1 MIKGDRNLF
10 SIIFTVI
17 LLITGCK
24 GIRNDRIGHLPAEP
38 DYGKDSSWF
47 VYPAYGDSDTAVA
60 NVFYI
65 APTCIWDWED
75 STGGKCHFMDISNE
89 KQRRLVTNNSLFLAS
104 MLLGKD
110 CDFYAPYYRQL
121 TMDTWMEDEET
132 ISERFYYAM
141 DDVCRAFEYFI
152 VHINNGHPFI
162 IAGHSQG
169 AKCVIELL
177 KRCFNDEIYKNLVA
191 AYVFGYPV
199 TGEDMANSRFIRPAE
214 GPSDIGKVIAYNSV
228 SRPEAVSAM
237 FSDNAAC
244 INPINWKTDTT
255 YAPASMNAGSV
266 FFKPDRTSD
275 TLFRQVGARIDK
287 RLESLVIDG
296 LDDDKYFIES
306 VSSIFPKGNYH
317 IQELN
322 LYFINIQENLRER
335 VNGIMHRTSNQICNL
350 QKLSIPL

>member
-10 SIIFTVI
+10 FIIFTVI

-47 VYPAYGDSDTAVA
+47 VSPAYGDSDTAVA

-228 SRPEAVSAM
+228 SRPEAASAM
-237 FSDNAAC
+237 FSDNATC

-266 FFKPDRTSD
+266 FFKPDRTPD

-322 LYFINIQENLRER
+322 LYFINIQDNLRER
-335 VNGIMHRTSNQICNL
+335 VNGIVSATYR
-350 QKLSIPL
+350 